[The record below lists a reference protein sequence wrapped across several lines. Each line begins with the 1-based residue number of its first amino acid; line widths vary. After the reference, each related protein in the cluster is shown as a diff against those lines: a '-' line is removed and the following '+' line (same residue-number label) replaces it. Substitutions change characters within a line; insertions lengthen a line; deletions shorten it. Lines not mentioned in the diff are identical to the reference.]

1 MKQQRSDSKE
11 VRKQKIAERQNL
23 ESRKTIKDK
32 QFHLVEVEELDEE
45 EQIESRYGH
54 LLKGKR

>member
-1 MKQQRSDSKE
+1 MKQTNEGKDKE
-11 VRKQKIAERQNL
+11 RRAQKIVEKQNL
-23 ESRKTIKDK
+23 EKRKVIRDK
-32 QFHLVEVEELDEE
+32 HFHVIDEDEE

>member
-1 MKQQRSDSKE
+1 MKQTNEGKDKE
-11 VRKQKIAERQNL
+11 RRAQKIVEKQNL
-23 ESRKTIKDK
+23 EKRKVIRDK
-32 QFHLVEVEELDEE
+32 HFHVIDEDEEE